1 MSNRKFYKSTTD
13 VKASGVLAGIAEYYN
28 WDPTIVRLV
37 FAIATL
43 LTSIMPGVIV
53 YIIADWVMP
62 KDTEKEY
69 EI

>member
-13 VKASGVLAGIAEYYN
+13 VKVSGVLAGIADYFN
-28 WDPTIVRLV
+28 WDPTMVRLV
-37 FAIATL
+37 FALATFF
-43 LTSIMPGVIV
+43 TSIVPGVIV
-53 YIIADWVMP
+53 YLIADWVMP